1 MFRYTL
7 IDLGHY
13 WSKISKIHVILKS
26 ITILLFEELF
36 QYQILNMQ
44 PNKFAFLKL
53 EAEFC
58 EFKPC
63 RQNRQKPV
71 PIERQLKSLNVEYNF
86 KWTRFKFFKFG
97 L

>member
-7 IDLGHY
+7 IDLGAL
-13 WSKISKIHVILKS
+13 ISKIHVILKS

-71 PIERQLKSLNVEYNF
+71 PIERQLKSQVDAAQI
-86 KWTRFKFFKFG
+86 R
-97 L
+97 